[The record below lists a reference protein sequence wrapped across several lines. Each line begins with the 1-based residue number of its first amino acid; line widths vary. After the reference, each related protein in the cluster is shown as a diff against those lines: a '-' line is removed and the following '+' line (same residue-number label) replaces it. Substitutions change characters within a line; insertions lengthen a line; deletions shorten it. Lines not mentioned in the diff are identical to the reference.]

1 MWSVALL
8 MGLVGSL
15 HCIGMC
21 GPLAMS
27 LSSPVSG
34 GKTAWLNPV
43 RYNAGRIVTY
53 TLMGLIVAMLGEPL
67 RAAGWQQW
75 LSIAGGA
82 AMLIAALGYFLPMY
96 FKSSTNPLSQSLIR
110 FRSKVFNWF
119 KRFGSVNRFALG
131 LLNGLLPCGMVYM
144 ALGGA
149 AMQHSFTD
157 SVLFMTLFG
166 LGTAPAMMLMGY
178 SPSWLRLNTAFI
190 RKAYPYAM
198 LLVAALL
205 IVRGMNLGIP
215 YISPEI
221 IHEDAHAAMNCCH
234 K

>member
-1 MWSVALL
+1 

-27 LSSPVSG
+27 LSSPVANG
-34 GKTAWLNPV
+34 TLAWLNPI
-43 RYNAGRIVTY
+43 RYNAGRIFTY
-53 TLMGLIVAMLGEPL
+53 TVMGVVVAMLGEPL
-67 RAAGWQQW
+67 RAAGWQQI
-75 LSIAGGA
+75 LSIVGGA
-82 AMLIAALGYFLPMY
+82 IMLVAALGYLMPMY
-96 FKSSTNPLSQSLIR
+96 FKSSTNPLSKALIR
-110 FRSKVFNWF
+110 FRSNVFQQF
-119 KRFGSVNRFALG
+119 KRFGNVNRFVLG

-149 AMQHSFTD
+149 AMQHSFTE

-166 LGTAPAMMLMGY
+166 LGTAPAMMVMGY
-178 SPSWLRLNTAFI
+178 SPSWLKLNTAFI
-190 RKAYPYAM
+190 KRAYPYAM
-198 LLVAALL
+198 IIVAALL

-215 YISPEI
+215 YISPEVV
-221 IHEDAHAAMNCCH
+221 HQGMSCCH